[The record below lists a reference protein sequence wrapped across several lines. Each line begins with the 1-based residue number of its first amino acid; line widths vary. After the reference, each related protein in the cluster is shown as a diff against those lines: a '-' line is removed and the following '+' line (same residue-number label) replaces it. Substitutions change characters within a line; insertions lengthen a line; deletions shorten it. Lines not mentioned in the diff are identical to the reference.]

1 MIMPT
6 RIGYRQPQYGG
17 QGFART
23 KKVFGGGAVTL
34 VAADVALNGTVAIAR
49 VPKGF
54 VLQSYSL
61 VIGDADTGATLMIQ
75 LGDINDVDRI
85 AVAVNTGQAGGTLT
99 TLASTGLLYQY
110 TEDTDILM
118 TASTA
123 AVGLPTTAP
132 TASIT
137 MEGYM
142 A

>member
-1 MIMPT
+1 MAV
-6 RIGYRQPQYGG
+6 RIGYRQPQAGS

-23 KKVFGGGAVTL
+23 KKVYGGPAVTL
-34 VAADVALNGTVAIAR
+34 VAADVVLNAQVAIAR

-75 LGDINDVDRI
+75 LGDAGDFDRI

-99 TLASTGLLYQY
+99 TLAATGLLYQY

-132 TASIT
+132 TALIT
-137 MEGYM
+137 MEGYING
-142 A
+142 